1 MNSYN
6 SGVVVLR
13 LTYEACLE
21 RLESLRAKMLIAAKQ
36 YGMSHPIVLTYSK
49 EIDLIHNYLLEMESK
64 RSFPKT

>member
-1 MNSYN
+1 
-6 SGVVVLR
+6 
-13 LTYEACLE
+13 
-21 RLESLRAKMLIAAKQ
+21 MLIAAKQ